1 LLLSLRVKKSLKSVN
16 IWQSY
21 KQERGCLT
29 HLAPLANTL
38 KKTKKVKEN
47 EIGQNFGEFLA
58 HPVHRVTVA

>member
-29 HLAPLANTL
+29 HFAPLANTL